1 MLVLLFLRAGA
12 GVCGGGGVG
21 GYIIITG
28 AFFFSG
34 GPLRIG
40 CPWASM
46 SCRPSCCSLHGGEVE
61 KGGGDAYFSVDP
73 ARRFVFLFSPASS
86 LSGRGSP
93 AVLQASEPAFLAKL
107 WPSAIKP
114 CWSVHRFTG
123 TPCVVL
129 THGASK
135 KEASSL
141 RWVPASSCNIG
152 VGLDV
157 GGGSELRRRRQP
169 GVLYKDQDVIFIFFI
184 GVFVRMFM

>member
-1 MLVLLFLRAGA
+1 
-12 GVCGGGGVG
+12 
-21 GYIIITG
+21 
-28 AFFFSG
+28 
-34 GPLRIG
+34 
-40 CPWASM
+40 
-46 SCRPSCCSLHGGEVE
+46 VE
-61 KGGGDAYFSVDP
+61 KGGGGAYFSIVL
-73 ARRFVFLFSPASS
+73 ARRFVFLFSSASS

-93 AVLQASEPAFLAKL
+93 VVLQASEPAFLTKL

-141 RWVPASSCNIG
+141 RWVPASSCNLG

-169 GVLYKDQDVIFIFFI
+169 VVLYKDQDVIFIFFR